1 MFALRT
7 VLIGFVTTIVSAFT
21 LENMLGLFIATTAM
35 VPLTM
40 VSMSLI
46 VIVGV
51 LKLISNLMS
60 EDVSTNMLN
69 LGSLLNGFI
78 NAITNS
84 ISLKTALKLGL
95 AMPAIVMIGAAA
107 LAISGVAKTIQLL
120 SSLKVPTKF
129 DKDGN
134 PIEFEVM
141 TTQHFEDAKKNIM
154 TICTAFSSALT
165 SPEMVEFLN
174 TEYKNGEENMK
185 LLGAMGNAVGGMVQ
199 GVVSLAE
206 GRVAKFSEDGK
217 EIVGYDSIG
226 DILNDVNKQ
235 NELKR
240 NLSNLLGIYISAVT
254 SSDV

>member
-1 MFALRT
+1 
-7 VLIGFVTTIVSAFT
+7 
-21 LENMLGLFIATTAM
+21 
-35 VPLTM
+35 
-40 VSMSLI
+40 
-46 VIVGV
+46 
-51 LKLISNLMS
+51 
-60 EDVSTNMLN
+60 
-69 LGSLLNGFI
+69 
-78 NAITNS
+78 
-84 ISLKTALKLGL
+84 
-95 AMPAIVMIGAAA
+95 
-107 LAISGVAKTIQLL
+107 
-120 SSLKVPTKF
+120 
-129 DKDGN
+129 
-134 PIEFEVM
+134 
-141 TTQHFEDAKKNIM
+141 M

-217 EIVGYDSIG
+217 EIVGYNSIG

-254 SSDV
+254 SSDVQAAGKGDTWFTDSKMTTAEGVFKKLNESIVPAVNTIIENIAKLNSDEVFKSIDETTIKTKLSTILSAYVNSIAELDTSKVDNTKLNTFARLQKIIGKLHEPIDDKNI